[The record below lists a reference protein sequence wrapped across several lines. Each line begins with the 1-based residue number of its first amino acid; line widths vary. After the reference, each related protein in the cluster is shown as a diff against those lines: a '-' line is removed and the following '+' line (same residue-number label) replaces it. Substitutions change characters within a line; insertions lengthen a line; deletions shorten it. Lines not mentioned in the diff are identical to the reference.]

1 MMHERLRKSAKW
13 VYLFLAIVFAVSFVV
28 AGVGTGGPALS
39 DLIQQNN
46 GGDQQ
51 NSATTTPNS
60 VKEAQQATKD
70 RPQDPKA
77 WLALADAQRSGGNT
91 VEAAKAADTAVKL
104 APADASVN
112 QTAAEIYA
120 ARAAEDQ
127 QKANVIFQRYQEL
140 SSANDIPSYVIPG
153 STNALDPFSKAA
165 KNESNAKLDVLLKQ
179 AEPFQTA
186 AAAAFKKSADALT
199 VVTKANPEDAAAWF
213 QLGGVASSAGDTA
226 LAIKAYDE
234 FLKLAPG
241 DPIADQVRAELQ
253 QLDPSRASTASSTA
267 TGATATDT
275 AATATATGTDTATTG
290 TDTGATGAST
300 GTTTAP
306 GTTTGP

>member
-77 WLALADAQRSGGNT
+77 WLALADAQRSAGNT

-112 QTAAEIYA
+112 QTVAEIYA

-140 SSANDIPSYVIPG
+140 SSASDIPSYVTPG

-165 KNESNAKLDVLLKQ
+165 KNVSNAKLDVLLKQ

-226 LAIKAYDE
+226 LAIKAYDQ

-241 DPIADQVRAELQ
+241 DPIADQVRTQLL

-275 AATATATGTDTATTG
+275 AATGTGTDTAATG